1 MKRVWPLWVGIV
13 VLMMA
18 FGIFARVRGRSVSVA
33 VVAESLAHPD
43 AMTRKSTA
51 QQLANVPAP
60 RSVPAVIARLSVES
74 EAPIRILLLKALIQ
88 AGTYEGAKGV
98 LVGLRDANPD
108 VRAEARKILSAWYE
122 QPMPDAMPAAEIE
135 ALVNSR
141 PPKLLR
147 VQ

>member
-1 MKRVWPLWVGIV
+1 MHYVTAEVDGGPIIDQ
-13 VLMMA
+13 A
-18 FGIFARVRGRSVSVA
+18 AVRIEPDDTLVTFTEKMHA
-33 VVAESLAHPD
+33 AEH
-43 AMTRKSTA
+43 
-51 QQLANVPAP
+51 QLL
-60 RSVPAVIARLSVES
+60 PAVIARLSVET

-98 LVGLRDANPD
+98 CIGLRDANPD

-122 QPMPDAMPAAEIE
+122 QPMPDAMPAADIE
-135 ALVNSR
+135 ALVHSR